1 MMNST
6 KTYSKKQSNNIVT
19 NAIMKLI
26 LTNKVIN
33 KNSIK
38 DLINIE
44 CNNKYLIDYVD
55 KLNRSQIQSLINF
68 ASKLIQKYKI
78 SNEAEIIINEYDY
91 NTLLNDIDITS
102 KSIENLNLENIKD
115 KILILLMS
123 FRRDNMNAKI

>member
-55 KLNRSQIQSLINF
+55 KLNRSQIQSLTNF